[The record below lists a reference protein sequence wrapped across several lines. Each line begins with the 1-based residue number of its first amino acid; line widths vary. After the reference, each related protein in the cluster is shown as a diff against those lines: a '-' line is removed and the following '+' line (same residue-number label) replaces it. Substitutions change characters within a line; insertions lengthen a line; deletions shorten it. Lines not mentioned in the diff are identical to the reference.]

1 MAIIDYLPCPM
12 PDPNTPE
19 PITAA
24 QRQRLY
30 RQRKAGLAP
39 GGRRVPCENCLRR
52 HTGTHGLLCWE
63 CARQTPEGRTTVA
76 RLVWELRQ
84 RQKQK
89 AKLKG
94 DNP

>member
-1 MAIIDYLPCPM
+1 M
-12 PDPNTPE
+12 PDPNTPA
-19 PITAA
+19 PSAAA

-39 GGRRVPCENCLRR
+39 GGRRIPCESCGRR
-52 HTGTHGLLCWE
+52 HTGAHGRICRE
-63 CARQTPEGRTTVA
+63 CSRKTPEGRAATA

-84 RQKQK
+84 RRKTES
-89 AKLKG
+89 KG

>member
-12 PDPNTPE
+12 PDPSTSAPT
-19 PITAA
+19 TAA

-30 RQRKAGLAP
+30 RQRKRGQAP
-39 GGRRVPCENCLRR
+39 GGRRIPCESCPRR
-52 HTGTHGLLCWE
+52 HTGKYGQLCWE
-63 CARQTPEGRTTVA
+63 CARKTPEGRATVA
-76 RLVWELRQ
+76 RLVWEHRQ

-89 AKLKG
+89 D

>member
-1 MAIIDYLPCPM
+1 M
-12 PDPNTPE
+12 PDPNTPNT
-19 PITAA
+19 PDPTPAA

-30 RQRKAGLAP
+30 RQRKRGEAP
-39 GGRRVPCENCLRR
+39 GGRRIPCESCPRR

-63 CARQTPEGRTTVA
+63 CARKTPDGRATVA
-76 RLVWELRQ
+76 RLVWEHRQ

-89 AKLKG
+89 AKGKG

>member
-1 MAIIDYLPCPM
+1 MLDPNT
-12 PDPNTPE
+12 PDPNTPD
-19 PITAA
+19 PSPAA

-39 GGRRVPCENCLRR
+39 GGRRFLCEGCPRR
-52 HTGTHGLLCWE
+52 HAGAHGRLCWQ
-63 CARQTPEGRTTVA
+63 CARQTPEGRATVA
-76 RLVWELRQ
+76 RLVWEHRQ

-89 AKLKG
+89 G

>member
-1 MAIIDYLPCPM
+1 M
-12 PDPNTPE
+12 PDPSTPDLSL
-19 PITAA
+19 AA

-30 RQRKAGLAP
+30 RQRKADLAP
-39 GGRRVPCENCLRR
+39 RGRRIPCESCPRS
-52 HTGTHGLLCWE
+52 HTGAHGLLCWQ
-63 CARQTPEGRTTVA
+63 CARQTPEGRATVA
-76 RLVWELRQ
+76 RLVWEHRQ

>member
-19 PITAA
+19 PSPAA

-39 GGRRVPCENCLRR
+39 GGRRFLCEGCGRR
-52 HTGTHGLLCWE
+52 HTGAHGRICRE
-63 CARQTPEGRTTVA
+63 CSRKTPEGRAATA
-76 RLVWELRQ
+76 RWVRELRQ
-84 RQKQK
+84 RQK
-89 AKLKG
+89 AKLNG
-94 DNP
+94 DNL

>member
-1 MAIIDYLPCPM
+1 M
-12 PDPNTPE
+12 PDPNTPNLS
-19 PITAA
+19 PAA

-30 RQRKAGLAP
+30 RQRKRSLAP
-39 GGRRVPCENCLRR
+39 GGRRIPCEGCSRR

-63 CARQTPEGRTTVA
+63 CARKTPEGRAKVA

-84 RQKQK
+84 RKK
-89 AKLKG
+89 AKRKG